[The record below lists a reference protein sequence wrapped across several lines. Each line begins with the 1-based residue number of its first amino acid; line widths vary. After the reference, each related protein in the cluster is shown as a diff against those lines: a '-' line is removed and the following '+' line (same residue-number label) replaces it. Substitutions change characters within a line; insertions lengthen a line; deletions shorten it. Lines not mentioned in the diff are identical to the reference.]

1 MRDGDEDR
9 NMDRDGDRDRVPPVP
24 TRTPPDSSTGDGTPP
39 TRACFNSN
47 SNFIY
52 SYLFSVLCALLCDP
66 TAPQEPAPV
75 GHRAAAPLTA
85 RAHQSPAVAGG
96 GAAPRPARPQPCCG
110 C

>member
-47 SNFIY
+47 SN
-52 SYLFSVLCALLCDP
+52 SYLFLPVLCAVCS
-66 TAPQEPAPV
+66 AP
-75 GHRAAAPLTA
+75 
-85 RAHQSPAVAGG
+85 
-96 GAAPRPARPQPCCG
+96 
-110 C
+110 